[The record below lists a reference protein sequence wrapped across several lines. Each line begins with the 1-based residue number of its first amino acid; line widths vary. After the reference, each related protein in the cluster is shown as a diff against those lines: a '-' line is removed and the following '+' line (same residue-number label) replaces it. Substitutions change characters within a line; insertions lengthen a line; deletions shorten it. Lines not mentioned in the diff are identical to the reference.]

1 MKFLHLADLHLGKR
15 VNGFS
20 MLEDQAHILRQILAI
35 LDDERLDGVLIAGDV
50 YDKSV
55 PSVEAVELLDG
66 FLTELRARGVPVL
79 LISGNHDSPER
90 LAFGGRVMDSCGIHI
105 SPVYDGALAP
115 VTLHDEFGPVH
126 VWLLPF
132 VKPAHVRRWFPDA
145 DIESYTDAVAEAVAH
160 MDIDT
165 AARNVLVTHQFVTG
179 GARSGSE
186 ELSVG
191 GTDNVDS
198 GVFAPFDYVAL
209 GHLHGAQN
217 IGRETIRYA
226 GSPLKYS
233 FSEARQHKS
242 VTVVTLG
249 EKGDVQ
255 VRTVALTPLR
265 ELREIRGSYDELT
278 ARSFYEHTTYRSD
291 YLHLILTDE
300 QDVFDAMSRLRTIYP
315 YLMTLD
321 YDNARTR
328 AAGGMSVPAETER
341 RTPLELFEALY
352 QRQNHRPM
360 SEVQRAYIAQLMEQ
374 IMEQI
379 MEVQG

>member
-35 LDDERLDGVLIAGDV
+35 LDDEQPDGVLIAGDV

-55 PSVEAVELLDG
+55 PSVEAVGLLDG

-115 VTLHDEFGPVH
+115 VTLQDAFGPVH

-179 GARSGSE
+179 GTRSGSE

-209 GHLHGAQN
+209 GHLHGAQH

-226 GSPLKYS
+226 GPPLKYS

-300 QDVFDAMSRLRTIYP
+300 QDVFDAISRLRTIYP

-374 IMEQI
+374 IME
-379 MEVQG
+379 VQG

>member
-35 LDDERLDGVLIAGDV
+35 LDDERPDGVLIAGDV
-50 YDKSV
+50 YDKPV
-55 PSVEAVELLDG
+55 PSVEAVGLLDG

-145 DIESYTDAVAEAVAH
+145 DIESYTDAVAEAVAR

-179 GARSGSE
+179 GTRSGSE

-198 GVFAPFDYVAL
+198 SVFAPFDYVAL
-209 GHLHGAQN
+209 GHLHGAQH

-255 VRTVALTPLR
+255 VRTAALTPLR

-341 RTPLELFEALY
+341 RTPLELFAALY
-352 QRQNHRPM
+352 TRQNHQPM
-360 SEVQRAYIAQLMEQ
+360 SEVQREYIAQLMEQ
-374 IMEQI
+374 IME
-379 MEVQG
+379 VQG

>member
-20 MLEDQAHILRQILAI
+20 MLEDQAYILRQILAI
-35 LDDERLDGVLIAGDV
+35 LDDEQPDGVLIAGDV

-55 PSVEAVELLDG
+55 PSVEAVGLLDG

-115 VTLHDEFGPVH
+115 VTLQDAFGPVH

-145 DIESYTDAVAEAVAH
+145 DIESYTDAMAEAVAH

-179 GARSGSE
+179 GTRSGSE

-209 GHLHGAQN
+209 GHLHGAQH

-328 AAGGMSVPAETER
+328 AAGGMSVPAGMER

-352 QRQNHRPM
+352 KRQNHQPM
-360 SEVQRAYIAQLMEQ
+360 SEVQREYIAQLMEQ
-374 IMEQI
+374 IME
-379 MEVQG
+379 VQG

>member
-35 LDDERLDGVLIAGDV
+35 LDDEQPDGVLIAGDV

-179 GARSGSE
+179 GTRSGSE

-198 GVFAPFDYVAL
+198 GIFAPFDYVAL
-209 GHLHGAQN
+209 GHLHGAQH

-255 VRTVALTPLR
+255 VCTVALTPLR

-352 QRQNHRPM
+352 TRQNHQPM
-360 SEVQRAYIAQLMEQ
+360 SEVQRAYIVQL
-374 IMEQI
+374 MEQI

>member
-20 MLEDQAHILRQILAI
+20 MLEDQAHILRQILTI
-35 LDDERLDGVLIAGDV
+35 LDDEQPDGVLIAGDV

-55 PSVEAVELLDG
+55 PSVEAVGLLDG

-115 VTLHDEFGPVH
+115 VTLQDAFGPVH

-145 DIESYTDAVAEAVAH
+145 DIESYTDAMAEAVAH

-179 GARSGSE
+179 GTRSGSE

-209 GHLHGAQN
+209 GHLHGAQH

-249 EKGDVQ
+249 EKGDMQ

-352 QRQNHRPM
+352 QRQNHQPM

-374 IMEQI
+374 IME
-379 MEVQG
+379 VQG

>member
-35 LDDERLDGVLIAGDV
+35 LDDEQPDGVLIAGDV

-55 PSVEAVELLDG
+55 PSVEAVGLLDG

-115 VTLHDEFGPVH
+115 VTLHDAFGPVH

-132 VKPAHVRRWFPDA
+132 VKPVHVRRWFPDA

-179 GARSGSE
+179 GTRSGSE

-209 GHLHGAQN
+209 GHLHGAQH
-217 IGRETIRYA
+217 IGSETIRYA

-249 EKGDVQ
+249 EKGDMQ

-341 RTPLELFEALY
+341 RTPPELFEALY
-352 QRQNHRPM
+352 QRQNHQPM
-360 SEVQRAYIAQLMEQ
+360 SEVQREYIAQLMEQ
-374 IMEQI
+374 IME
-379 MEVQG
+379 VQG

>member
-35 LDDERLDGVLIAGDV
+35 LDDEQPDGVLIAGDV

-66 FLTELRARGVPVL
+66 FLTELRTRGVPVL

-132 VKPAHVRRWFPDA
+132 VKPAHMRRWFPDA

-179 GARSGSE
+179 GTCSGSE

-209 GHLHGAQN
+209 GHLHGAQH

-341 RTPLELFEALY
+341 RTPSELFEALY
-352 QRQNHRPM
+352 LRQNHRPM
-360 SEVQRAYIAQLMEQ
+360 SEVQREYIAQLMEQ
-374 IMEQI
+374 IME
-379 MEVQG
+379 VQG

>member
-35 LDDERLDGVLIAGDV
+35 LDDEQPDGVLIAGDV

-66 FLTELRARGVPVL
+66 FLTELCARGVPVL

-115 VTLHDEFGPVH
+115 VTLQDAFGPVH

-179 GARSGSE
+179 GTRSGSE

-209 GHLHGAQN
+209 GHLHGAQH

-255 VRTVALTPLR
+255 VRTAALTPLR

-352 QRQNHRPM
+352 TRQNHRPM

-374 IMEQI
+374 IME
-379 MEVQG
+379 VQG

>member
-35 LDDERLDGVLIAGDV
+35 LDDEQPDGVLIAGDV

-55 PSVEAVELLDG
+55 PSVEAVGLLDG

-115 VTLHDEFGPVH
+115 VTLQDAFGPVH

-179 GARSGSE
+179 GTRSGSE

-209 GHLHGAQN
+209 GHLHGAQQ
-217 IGRETIRYA
+217 IGRPTIRYA

-249 EKGDVQ
+249 KKGDVQ

-328 AAGGMSVPAETER
+328 AAGGMSAPAETER

-352 QRQNHRPM
+352 TRQNHQPM

-374 IMEQI
+374 IME
-379 MEVQG
+379 VQG

>member
-35 LDDERLDGVLIAGDV
+35 LDDERPDGVLIAGDV

-55 PSVEAVELLDG
+55 PSVEAVGLLDG

-115 VTLHDEFGPVH
+115 VTLHDAFGPVH

-209 GHLHGAQN
+209 GHLHGAQH

-374 IMEQI
+374 IME
-379 MEVQG
+379 VQG

>member
-35 LDDERLDGVLIAGDV
+35 LDGEQPDGVLIAGDV

-55 PSVEAVELLDG
+55 PSVEAVGLLDG
-66 FLTELRARGVPVL
+66 FLTELRTRGVPVL

-105 SPVYDGALAP
+105 SPVYNGALAP
-115 VTLHDEFGPVH
+115 VTLHDTFGPVH

-145 DIESYTDAVAEAVAH
+145 DIESYTDAMAEAVAH

-209 GHLHGAQN
+209 GHLHGAQH

-300 QDVFDAMSRLRTIYP
+300 QDVYDAVGRLRAIYP

-328 AAGGMSVPAETER
+328 AAGTVAVPAAMEQ

-352 QRQNHRPM
+352 LQQNNQPM
-360 SEVQRAYIAQLMEQ
+360 SDEQRAFAAQLMEEIREAQ
-374 IMEQI
+374 P
-379 MEVQG
+379 

>member
-35 LDDERLDGVLIAGDV
+35 LDDEQPDGVLIAGDV

-66 FLTELRARGVPVL
+66 FLTELRTRGVPVL

-105 SPVYDGALAP
+105 SPVYNGALAP
-115 VTLHDEFGPVH
+115 VTLHDALGPVH

-179 GARSGSE
+179 GTRSGSE

-209 GHLHGAQN
+209 GHLHGAQH

-328 AAGGMSVPAETER
+328 AAGGMSAPAETER

-352 QRQNHRPM
+352 ARQNHQPM

-374 IMEQI
+374 IME
-379 MEVQG
+379 VQG

>member
-35 LDDERLDGVLIAGDV
+35 LDDEQPDGVLIAGDV

-55 PSVEAVELLDG
+55 PSVEAVGLLDG

-115 VTLHDEFGPVH
+115 VTLHDAFGPVH

-145 DIESYTDAVAEAVAH
+145 DIESCTDAVAEAVAH

-209 GHLHGAQN
+209 GHLHGAQH

-255 VRTVALTPLR
+255 VRTAALTPLR

-291 YLHLILTDE
+291 YLHLTLTDE

-328 AAGGMSVPAETER
+328 VAGGMSVPAETER
-341 RTPLELFEALY
+341 RTPQELFEALY

-360 SEVQRAYIAQLMEQ
+360 SEVQRAYIVQL
-374 IMEQI
+374 MEQI

>member
-35 LDDERLDGVLIAGDV
+35 LDDEQPDGVLIAGDV

-115 VTLHDEFGPVH
+115 VTLQDAFGPVH

-145 DIESYTDAVAEAVAH
+145 DIESYTDAMAEAVAH

-179 GARSGSE
+179 GTRSGSE

-209 GHLHGAQN
+209 GHLHGAQH

-341 RTPLELFEALY
+341 RTPSELFEALY
-352 QRQNHRPM
+352 LRQNHRPM

-374 IMEQI
+374 IME
-379 MEVQG
+379 VQG

>member
-35 LDDERLDGVLIAGDV
+35 LDDEQPDGVLIAGDV

-55 PSVEAVELLDG
+55 PSVEAVGLLDG

-115 VTLHDEFGPVH
+115 VTLHDAFGPVH

-145 DIESYTDAVAEAVAH
+145 DIESYTDAMAEAVAH

-209 GHLHGAQN
+209 GHLHGAQH

-352 QRQNHRPM
+352 TRQNHQPM

-374 IMEQI
+374 IME
-379 MEVQG
+379 VQG

>member
-35 LDDERLDGVLIAGDV
+35 LDDEQPDGVLIAGDV

-55 PSVEAVELLDG
+55 PSVEAVGLLDG

-115 VTLHDEFGPVH
+115 VTLQDAFGPVH

-209 GHLHGAQN
+209 GHLHGAQH

-352 QRQNHRPM
+352 KRQNHQPM

-374 IMEQI
+374 IME
-379 MEVQG
+379 VQG

>member
-35 LDDERLDGVLIAGDV
+35 LDDEQPDGVLIAGDV

-115 VTLHDEFGPVH
+115 VTLQDAFGPVH

-145 DIESYTDAVAEAVAH
+145 DIESYTDAMAEAVAH

-179 GARSGSE
+179 GTRSGSE

-209 GHLHGAQN
+209 GHLHGAQH

-265 ELREIRGSYDELT
+265 ELREIRGGYDELT

-352 QRQNHRPM
+352 KRQNHQPM

-374 IMEQI
+374 IME
-379 MEVQG
+379 VQG

>member
-35 LDDERLDGVLIAGDV
+35 LDDEQPDGVLIAGDV

-66 FLTELRARGVPVL
+66 FLTELRTRGVPVL

-115 VTLHDEFGPVH
+115 VTLQDAFGPVH

-145 DIESYTDAVAEAVAH
+145 DIESYTDAMAEAVAH

-209 GHLHGAQN
+209 GHLHGAQH

-374 IMEQI
+374 IME
-379 MEVQG
+379 VQG

>member
-35 LDDERLDGVLIAGDV
+35 LDDEQPDGVLIAGDV

-55 PSVEAVELLDG
+55 PSVEAVGLLDG
-66 FLTELRARGVPVL
+66 FLTELRTRGVPVL

-179 GARSGSE
+179 GTRSGSE

-209 GHLHGAQN
+209 GHLHGAQH

-255 VRTVALTPLR
+255 VRTAALTPLR

-360 SEVQRAYIAQLMEQ
+360 SDVQRAYIAQLMEQ
-374 IMEQI
+374 IME
-379 MEVQG
+379 VQG

>member
-35 LDDERLDGVLIAGDV
+35 LDDEQPDGVLIAGDV

-55 PSVEAVELLDG
+55 PSVEAVGLLDG
-66 FLTELRARGVPVL
+66 FLTELRARGVQVL

-115 VTLHDEFGPVH
+115 VTLHDELGPVH

-145 DIESYTDAVAEAVAH
+145 DIESYTDAMAEAVAH

-209 GHLHGAQN
+209 GHLHGAQH

-328 AAGGMSVPAETER
+328 AAGGMFVPAETKR

-374 IMEQI
+374 IME
-379 MEVQG
+379 VQG

>member
-35 LDDERLDGVLIAGDV
+35 LDDEQPDGVLIAGDV

-55 PSVEAVELLDG
+55 PSVEAVGLLDG

-115 VTLHDEFGPVH
+115 VTLQDAFGPVH

-179 GARSGSE
+179 GTRSGSE

-209 GHLHGAQN
+209 GHLHGAQH

-300 QDVFDAMSRLRTIYP
+300 QGVFDAMSRLRTIYP

-341 RTPLELFEALY
+341 HTPLELFEALY

-374 IMEQI
+374 IME
-379 MEVQG
+379 VQG

>member
-35 LDDERLDGVLIAGDV
+35 LDDEQPDGVLIAGDV

-55 PSVEAVELLDG
+55 PSVEAVGLLDG

-145 DIESYTDAVAEAVAH
+145 DIESYTDAMAEAVAH

-209 GHLHGAQN
+209 GHLHGAQH

-242 VTVVTLG
+242 ATVVTLG

-352 QRQNHRPM
+352 KRQNHQPM

-374 IMEQI
+374 IME
-379 MEVQG
+379 VQG

>member
-35 LDDERLDGVLIAGDV
+35 LDDEQPNGVLIAGDV

-55 PSVEAVELLDG
+55 PSVEAVGLLDG

-105 SPVYDGALAP
+105 SPVYNGALAP

-179 GARSGSE
+179 GTRSGSE

-198 GVFAPFDYVAL
+198 SVFAPFDYVAL
-209 GHLHGAQN
+209 GHLHGAQH

-352 QRQNHRPM
+352 TRQNHQPM

-374 IMEQI
+374 IME
-379 MEVQG
+379 VQG

>member
-35 LDDERLDGVLIAGDV
+35 LDDEQPDGVLIAGDV

-55 PSVEAVELLDG
+55 PSVEAVGLLDS

-105 SPVYDGALAP
+105 SRVYDGALAP

-145 DIESYTDAVAEAVAH
+145 DIESYTDAVAEAVAR

-179 GARSGSE
+179 GTRSGSE

-209 GHLHGAQN
+209 GHLHGAQH

-255 VRTVALTPLR
+255 VRTAALTPLR

-352 QRQNHRPM
+352 TRQNHQPM

-374 IMEQI
+374 IME
-379 MEVQG
+379 VQG

>member
-35 LDDERLDGVLIAGDV
+35 LDGEQPDGVLIAGDV

-66 FLTELRARGVPVL
+66 FLTELRTRGVPVL

-115 VTLHDEFGPVH
+115 VTLQDAFGPVH

-132 VKPAHVRRWFPDA
+132 VKPAHVRHWFPDA
-145 DIESYTDAVAEAVAH
+145 DIESYTDAMAEAVAH

-179 GARSGSE
+179 GTCSGSE

-209 GHLHGAQN
+209 GHLHGAQH

-265 ELREIRGSYDELT
+265 ELREIRGSYNELT

-374 IMEQI
+374 IME
-379 MEVQG
+379 VQG

>member
-35 LDDERLDGVLIAGDV
+35 LDDEQPDGVLIAGDV

-90 LAFGGRVMDSCGIHI
+90 LAFGGRVMDSCDIHI

-115 VTLHDEFGPVH
+115 VTLHDAFGPVH

-179 GARSGSE
+179 GTRSGSE

-209 GHLHGAQN
+209 GHLHGAQH

-352 QRQNHRPM
+352 QRQNHQRM
-360 SEVQRAYIAQLMEQ
+360 SDVQRAYIAQLMEQ
-374 IMEQI
+374 IME
-379 MEVQG
+379 VQG

>member
-20 MLEDQAHILRQILAI
+20 MLEDQAYILRQILTI
-35 LDDERLDGVLIAGDV
+35 LDDERPDGVLIAGDV
-50 YDKSV
+50 YDKPV
-55 PSVEAVELLDG
+55 PPTEAVELLDG
-66 FLTELRARGVPVL
+66 FLTELCARGVPVL

-90 LAFGGRVMDSCGIHI
+90 LAFGGRVMGSCGIHI
-105 SPVYDGALAP
+105 APVYGGAVAP
-115 VTLHDEFGPVH
+115 VVLRDEIGPVYL
-126 VWLLPF
+126 WLLPF
-132 VKPAHVRRWFPDA
+132 LKPAHVRRWFPDA
-145 DIESYTDAVAEAVAH
+145 QIESYTDAVAAAIAH
-160 MDIDT
+160 MDIDDS
-165 AARNVLVTHQFVTG
+165 ARNVLVTHQFVTG

-198 GVFAPFDYVAL
+198 SVFAPFDYVAL
-209 GHLHGAQN
+209 GHLHGAQQ
-217 IGRETIRYA
+217 IGRPTIRYA

-233 FSEARQHKS
+233 
-242 VTVVTLG
+242 LG
-249 EKGDVQ
+249 EKSAVD
-255 VRTVALTPLR
+255 VRTVPLTPLR
-265 ELREIRGSYDELT
+265 DLREIRGSYDELT

-300 QDVFDAMSRLRTIYP
+300 QDVFDAVGRLRAIYP

-328 AAGGMSVPAETER
+328 AAGAVAAPAAMEQ

-352 QRQNHRPM
+352 LQQNNQPM
-360 SEVQRAYIAQLMEQ
+360 SDEQRAFAAQLMEEIQ
-374 IMEQI
+374 EAQP
-379 MEVQG
+379 

>member
-35 LDDERLDGVLIAGDV
+35 LDDEQPDGVLIAGDV

-209 GHLHGAQN
+209 GHLHGAQH

-249 EKGDVQ
+249 EKGNVQ

-374 IMEQI
+374 IME
-379 MEVQG
+379 VQG

>member
-35 LDDERLDGVLIAGDV
+35 LDNEQPDGVLIAGDV

-55 PSVEAVELLDG
+55 PSVEAVGLLDG

-90 LAFGGRVMDSCGIHI
+90 LAFGGRVMDSCSIHI
-105 SPVYDGALAP
+105 SPVYDGALTP
-115 VTLHDEFGPVH
+115 VTLQDAFGPVH

-145 DIESYTDAVAEAVAH
+145 DIESYTDAMAEAVAH

-179 GARSGSE
+179 GTRSGSE

-209 GHLHGAQN
+209 GHLHGAQH

-352 QRQNHRPM
+352 KRQNHQPM

-374 IMEQI
+374 IME
-379 MEVQG
+379 VQG

>member
-35 LDDERLDGVLIAGDV
+35 LDNEQPDGVLIAGDV

-55 PSVEAVELLDG
+55 PSVEAVGLLDS

-145 DIESYTDAVAEAVAH
+145 DIESYTDAMAEAVAH

-165 AARNVLVTHQFVTG
+165 ATRNVLVTHQFVTG
-179 GARSGSE
+179 GTRSGSE

-209 GHLHGAQN
+209 GHLHGAQH
-217 IGRETIRYA
+217 IGRETIRYS

-352 QRQNHRPM
+352 TRQNHQPM

-374 IMEQI
+374 IME
-379 MEVQG
+379 VQG

>member
-35 LDDERLDGVLIAGDV
+35 LDDEQPDGVLIAGDV

-55 PSVEAVELLDG
+55 PSVEAVGLLDG

-115 VTLHDEFGPVH
+115 VTLQDAFGPVH

-198 GVFAPFDYVAL
+198 GVFAPFDYVVL
-209 GHLHGAQN
+209 GHLHGAQH
-217 IGRETIRYA
+217 IGRETIHYA

-352 QRQNHRPM
+352 TRQNHQPM

-374 IMEQI
+374 IME
-379 MEVQG
+379 VQG

>member
-35 LDDERLDGVLIAGDV
+35 LDDEQPDGVLIAGDV

-55 PSVEAVELLDG
+55 PSVEAVELLDD

-105 SPVYDGALAP
+105 SPVYDGALTP
-115 VTLHDEFGPVH
+115 VTLQDAFGPVH

-145 DIESYTDAVAEAVAH
+145 DIESYTDAMAEAVAH
-160 MDIDT
+160 MDIDA

-179 GARSGSE
+179 GTRSGSE

-209 GHLHGAQN
+209 GHLHGAQH

-328 AAGGMSVPAETER
+328 AAGGMSVPAGMER

-352 QRQNHRPM
+352 QRQNHQPM
-360 SEVQRAYIAQLMEQ
+360 SEVQREYIAQLMEQ
-374 IMEQI
+374 IME
-379 MEVQG
+379 VQG

>member
-35 LDDERLDGVLIAGDV
+35 LDDEQPDGVLIAGDV

-55 PSVEAVELLDG
+55 PLVEAVGLLDS

-115 VTLHDEFGPVH
+115 VTLHDAFGPVH

-145 DIESYTDAVAEAVAH
+145 DIESYTDAMAEAVAH

-179 GARSGSE
+179 GTRSGSE

-209 GHLHGAQN
+209 GHLHGAQH

-328 AAGGMSVPAETER
+328 AAGSMSVPAETER

-374 IMEQI
+374 IME
-379 MEVQG
+379 VQG

>member
-35 LDDERLDGVLIAGDV
+35 LDDEQPDGVLIAGDV

-55 PSVEAVELLDG
+55 PSVEAVGLLDG

-145 DIESYTDAVAEAVAH
+145 DIESYTDAMAEAVAH

-209 GHLHGAQN
+209 GHLHGAQH

-300 QDVFDAMSRLRTIYP
+300 QDVFDAMSRLRTICP

-352 QRQNHRPM
+352 QRQNHQPM
-360 SEVQRAYIAQLMEQ
+360 SEVQHAYIAQLMEQ
-374 IMEQI
+374 IMEA
-379 MEVQG
+379 QG

>member
-35 LDDERLDGVLIAGDV
+35 LDNEQPDGVLIAGDV

-115 VTLHDEFGPVH
+115 VTLQDEFGPVH

-132 VKPAHVRRWFPDA
+132 VKPAHVRRWSPDA

-191 GTDNVDS
+191 GTDNIDS

-209 GHLHGAQN
+209 GHLHGAQH

-341 RTPLELFEALY
+341 RTPSELFEALY

-374 IMEQI
+374 IME
-379 MEVQG
+379 VQG

>member
-35 LDDERLDGVLIAGDV
+35 LDDEQPDGVLIAGDV

-115 VTLHDEFGPVH
+115 VTLQDAFGPVH

-145 DIESYTDAVAEAVAH
+145 DIESYTDAMAEAVAH

-191 GTDNVDS
+191 GTDNVNS

-209 GHLHGAQN
+209 GHLHGAQH

-374 IMEQI
+374 IME
-379 MEVQG
+379 VQG

>member
-35 LDDERLDGVLIAGDV
+35 LDDEQPDGVLIAGDV

-66 FLTELRARGVPVL
+66 FLTELCARGVPVL

-145 DIESYTDAVAEAVAH
+145 DIESYTDAMSEAVAH

-209 GHLHGAQN
+209 GHLHGAQH

-233 FSEARQHKS
+233 FSEASQHKS

-352 QRQNHRPM
+352 TRQNHRPM

-374 IMEQI
+374 IME
-379 MEVQG
+379 VQG

>member
-35 LDDERLDGVLIAGDV
+35 LDDEQPDGVLIAGDV

-66 FLTELRARGVPVL
+66 FLTELRTRGVPVL

-105 SPVYDGALAP
+105 SPVYNGALAP
-115 VTLHDEFGPVH
+115 VTLQDAFGPVH

-179 GARSGSE
+179 GTRSGSE

-209 GHLHGAQN
+209 GHLHGAQH

-255 VRTVALTPLR
+255 VRTAALTPLR

-374 IMEQI
+374 IME
-379 MEVQG
+379 VQG

>member
-35 LDDERLDGVLIAGDV
+35 LDDEQPDGVLIAGDV

-90 LAFGGRVMDSCGIHI
+90 LAFGGRVMDGCGIHI

-179 GARSGSE
+179 GTRSGSE

-209 GHLHGAQN
+209 GHLHGAQH

-255 VRTVALTPLR
+255 ARAVALTPLR

-300 QDVFDAMSRLRTIYP
+300 QDVFDAISRLRTIYP

-374 IMEQI
+374 IME
-379 MEVQG
+379 VQG